1 MNYLHNFDERSDDE
15 LENLVA
21 GVDKE
26 VNDGIAA
33 NAPNVSR
40 VQAAV
45 PNITRPQNG
54 GISQGLPWTG
64 GSTFLAVS

>member
-33 NAPNVSR
+33 NALNVGR
-40 VQAAV
+40 VRAAV
-45 PNITRPQNG
+45 PNITGPQNR
-54 GISQGLPWTG
+54 GISQGLP
-64 GSTFLAVS
+64 